1 MFKIKISDLGRRP
14 ERDVRP
20 MIELGSFTPDLL
32 KRKEIVQEVRKL
44 FLKERKLS
52 RRSESSS

>member
-32 KRKEIVQEVRKL
+32 KRKEIVQEVRKF

-52 RRSESSS
+52 RRS